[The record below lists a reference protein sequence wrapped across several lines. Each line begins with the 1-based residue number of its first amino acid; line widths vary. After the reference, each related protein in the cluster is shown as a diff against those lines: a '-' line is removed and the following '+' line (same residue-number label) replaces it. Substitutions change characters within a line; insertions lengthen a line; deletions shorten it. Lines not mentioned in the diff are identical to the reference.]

1 MKKERERRK
10 DKEEGEKQ
18 LQRRS
23 RRKKKIFIRLFM
35 VYNNKY
41 GWLADWSKQ
50 INSLK
55 KSINESRN
63 QFSCS
68 LHAQISSS
76 DRYI

>member
-18 LQRRS
+18 GWAGREKENYREGVEE
-23 RRKKKIFIRLFM
+23 RKRCFIKLFM

-41 GWLADWSKQ
+41 GWLADWPKQ

-55 KSINESRN
+55 KSNSLYGT
-63 QFSCS
+63 
-68 LHAQISSS
+68 LHAN
-76 DRYI
+76 